1 MVKLTETHTLHEDI
15 FIRFRGKM
23 AWTTFGPF
31 AGRIWTDQRWRAIVS
46 IMDEVRK
53 RLGLASDE
61 LMTEEEWAIF
71 EKTVLEESIP
81 LGADIYRD
89 FIAELEAKNVDV
101 TNHTKHY
108 LKYLAKWSLV
118 ENSSPSPNVFDVF
131 ERLTQW
137 FFGTCPIPRPSQQ
150 LKSSSSSHV
159 FKDST
164 GLEAAARELSELRKS
179 RTWVRANPNTLK
191 AAKTPK
197 KVKKAPKKVEK
208 THSKKVTK
216 GKGTIL

>member
-71 EKTVLEESIP
+71 EKTVLEASIP
-81 LGADIYRD
+81 LGAD
-89 FIAELEAKNVDV
+89 
-101 TNHTKHY
+101 
-108 LKYLAKWSLV
+108 
-118 ENSSPSPNVFDVF
+118 
-131 ERLTQW
+131 
-137 FFGTCPIPRPSQQ
+137 
-150 LKSSSSSHV
+150 
-159 FKDST
+159 
-164 GLEAAARELSELRKS
+164 
-179 RTWVRANPNTLK
+179 
-191 AAKTPK
+191 
-197 KVKKAPKKVEK
+197 KVQTFTE
-208 THSKKVTK
+208 
-216 GKGTIL
+216 IL